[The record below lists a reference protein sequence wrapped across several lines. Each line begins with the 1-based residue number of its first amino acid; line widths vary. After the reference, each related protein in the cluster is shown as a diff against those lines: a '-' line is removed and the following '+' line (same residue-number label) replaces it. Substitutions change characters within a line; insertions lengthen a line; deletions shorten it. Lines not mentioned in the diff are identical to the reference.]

1 MIKPSGNMLDE
12 QIAKAAVLVEAL
24 PYMQGFRG
32 QTFVIKVGGSAMEN
46 AALVEKLLRD
56 VVFLEAVGVNPILVH
71 GGGKAISE
79 AMKAQGLEAKF
90 IGGLRITDEAA
101 ISLVAQ
107 TLGQEIN
114 PGLVRGIEKY
124 GGRASG
130 VPGPEVFVGERT
142 TTWCPELKEEVDL
155 GFVGKV
161 VDFNVERVAELVAG
175 EIVPV
180 VSPLAREK
188 GTGEVLNVNA
198 DVAAAALA
206 GRMGAAKLI
215 FLSDVLG
222 VMRDPAEASSLIHT
236 VARTEV
242 ETLIEGGTISGG
254 MIPKVRSS
262 VDALNAGVGKVHLI
276 DGRISH
282 SLLLE
287 VFTDEGIG
295 TEITGEED

>member
-1 MIKPSGNMLDE
+1 MTQPSGQMLDE

-32 QTFVIKVGGSAMEN
+32 QTFVIKVGGSAMEDG
-46 AALVEKLLRD
+46 ALVEKLLRD

-79 AMKAQGLEAKF
+79 AMKKQGLEANF
-90 IGGLRITDEAA
+90 IGGLRVTDEEA
-101 ISLVAQ
+101 ISIVAK

-130 VPGPEVFVGERT
+130 VPGPEVFIGERT
-142 TTWCPELKEEVDL
+142 KTWCPELKTEVDL

-188 GTGEVLNVNA
+188 ETGEVLNVNA

-222 VMRDPAEASSLIHT
+222 VMRDSSESSSLIHT
-236 VARTEV
+236 VTRGEV
-242 ETLIEGGTISGG
+242 EDLIESGVISGG

-262 VDALNAGVGKVHLI
+262 VEALEAGVGKVHLI

-295 TEITGEED
+295 TEITGVD